1 MENTILNISI
11 DLIMPNR
18 FQPRLVFDE
27 KALNELA
34 DSIKEHGIIEPII
47 VRPLNDKYEI
57 IAGERRYKAAC
68 IAGLTKLPV
77 IVKHLSDYKSA
88 QVAVIENVQRRNLNP
103 MEEAKSYKRI
113 LDHGIK
119 TQEELAKEIGVSQ
132 STIAN
137 KLRLLSLAEPVKQA
151 LSENK
156 ISERHARALLK
167 ITSLDKQVEL
177 LNKVITERLTVKDL
191 DDEIKKLAKEY
202 KAKCLDVNYKAPN
215 ALRCLTTDDD
225 IENLSGYLFDE
236 KISEEPVA
244 SSKPEF
250 VTPVVESKEEQPIT
264 EPKIETIPKEETI
277 KVNTDPEIK
286 KIQEID
292 EQQLPTT
299 PQPDNSTNIFDIP
312 TIGKESKP
320 DYPSLEDLQ
329 TNMDLGI
336 KSDILVPEQPEEPIV
351 EEKEEP
357 KLEVTEPIVVPET
370 PVEPPKPRI
379 IPNDLNSVKQAIS
392 DLNKEI
398 REAGFNIEFE
408 DYDFSDLYQAI
419 IKINK

>member
-1 MENTILNISI
+1 MENAILNVSI
-11 DLIMPNR
+11 DLIIPNR

-47 VRPLNDKYEI
+47 VRQLNDKYEI

-68 IAGLTKLPV
+68 LAGLTKVPV
-77 IVKHLSDYKSA
+77 IVRNLSDYKSA

-113 LDHGIK
+113 LDQGLK

-167 ITSLDKQVEL
+167 LSSLDKQEEM
-177 LNKVITERLTVKDL
+177 LNKVINERLTVKDL
-191 DDEIKKLAKEY
+191 DNEISKLTS
-202 KAKCLDVNYKAPN
+202 P
-215 ALRCLTTDDD
+215 
-225 IENLSGYLFDE
+225 ISPNLSFKIPEVPNISDSLDLFNV
-236 KISEEPVA
+236 KFPEEPL
-244 SSKPEF
+244 SNQEPKF
-250 VTPVVESKEEQPIT
+250 VPPVVEPKEDQPIT
-264 EPKIETIPKEETI
+264 EPKIEPVPKEETI
-277 KVNTDPEIK
+277 EVNPDPEIK
-286 KIQEID
+286 EIQETEA
-292 EQQLPTT
+292 EQVPTK

-312 TIGKESKP
+312 TIGKEPKP

-336 KSDILVPEQPEEPIV
+336 ESDILVPEQPEEPIV
-351 EEKEEP
+351 EEKAEP

-379 IPNDLNSVKQAIS
+379 IPKDLNSVKKAIS

-398 REAGFNIEFE
+398 KEAGFNIEFE

>member
-1 MENTILNISI
+1 MENAILNVSI
-11 DLIMPNR
+11 DLIIPNR

-47 VRPLNDKYEI
+47 VRQLNDKYEI

-68 IAGLTKLPV
+68 IAGLTKVPV
-77 IVKHLSDYKSA
+77 IVRNLSDYKSA

-113 LDHGIK
+113 LDQGLK

-167 ITSLDKQVEL
+167 LSSLDKQEEM
-177 LNKVITERLTVKDL
+177 LNKVINERLTVKDL
-191 DDEIKKLAKEY
+191 DDEISKLTS
-202 KAKCLDVNYKAPN
+202 P
-215 ALRCLTTDDD
+215 
-225 IENLSGYLFDE
+225 ISPNLSFKIPEVPNISDSLDLFNV
-236 KISEEPVA
+236 KFPEEPL
-244 SSKPEF
+244 SDQEPEF
-250 VTPVVESKEEQPIT
+250 VPPVVEPKEEQPIT
-264 EPKIETIPKEETI
+264 EPKIEPVPKEETI
-277 KVNTDPEIK
+277 EVNPDPEIK
-286 KIQEID
+286 EIQEI
-292 EQQLPTT
+292 EEEQLPTK

-336 KSDILVPEQPEEPIV
+336 ESDILVPEQPEEPIS

-379 IPNDLNSVKQAIS
+379 IPKDLNSVKKAIS

>member
-1 MENTILNISI
+1 MENTILNVSI

-68 IAGLTKLPV
+68 IAGLTKVPV
-77 IVKHLSDYKSA
+77 IVRNLSDYKSA

-113 LDHGIK
+113 LDKGLK

-167 ITSLDKQVEL
+167 LTSLDKQEEL

-191 DDEIKKLAKEY
+191 DDEINKLT
-202 KAKCLDVNYKAPN
+202 NPPAPN
-215 ALRCLTTDDD
+215 LSFKIPEVPNITDSLDLFNVKLPEESLDD
-225 IENLSGYLFDE
+225 PAPELIT
-236 KISEEPVA
+236 PVA
-244 SSKPEF
+244 EL
-250 VTPVVESKEEQPIT
+250 KEEQPIVET
-264 EPKIETIPKEETI
+264 KIEEKPKEETI
-277 KVNTDPEIK
+277 EVNPISEIK
-286 KIQEID
+286 EVPEHQE
-292 EQQLPTT
+292 EQAPSETKN
-299 PQPDNSTNIFDIP
+299 DNSTNIFDIP
-312 TIGKESKP
+312 TIGKELKP

-336 KSDILVPEQPEEPIV
+336 ESDILVPQKPEEEQVV
-351 EEKEEP
+351 EEKEEEP

-370 PVEPPKPRI
+370 QVEPPKPRI
-379 IPNDLNSVKQAIS
+379 VPNDLNSVKTAIS

-398 REAGFNIEFE
+398 KEAGFNIEFE

>member
-68 IAGLTKLPV
+68 IAGLTKVPV

-113 LDHGIK
+113 LDHGLK

-167 ITSLDKQVEL
+167 ITSLDKQEEL

-191 DDEIKKLAKEY
+191 DDEIKKLDTSTTPNITFKMPEVPNI
-202 KAKCLDVNYKAPN
+202 VNTLN
-215 ALRCLTTDDD
+215 
-225 IENLSGYLFDE
+225 LFDE
-236 KISEEPVA
+236 KISEERVA

-250 VTPVVESKEEQPIT
+250 VPPVVEPKEEQPIT
-264 EPKIETIPKEETI
+264 EPKIETVPKEETI
-277 KVNTDPEIK
+277 EVKPDPEIK
-286 KIQEID
+286 EIQEI
-292 EQQLPTT
+292 EEEQLPTK

-329 TNMDLGI
+329 TNMDLGVE
-336 KSDILVPEQPEEPIV
+336 SDILVPEQPEEPIV
-351 EEKEEP
+351 EEKEES
-357 KLEVTEPIVVPET
+357 KIEVTEPIVVHET

-379 IPNDLNSVKQAIS
+379 IPNDLNSVKQAIF

>member
-68 IAGLTKLPV
+68 IAGLTKVPV
-77 IVKHLSDYKSA
+77 IVKRLSDYKSA

-113 LDHGIK
+113 LDHGLK

-167 ITSLDKQVEL
+167 ITSLDKQEEL

-191 DDEIKKLAKEY
+191 DDEIKKLDTSTTPNITFKMPEVPNI
-202 KAKCLDVNYKAPN
+202 VNTLN
-215 ALRCLTTDDD
+215 
-225 IENLSGYLFDE
+225 LFDE
-236 KISEEPVA
+236 KISEERVA
-244 SSKPEF
+244 SSKPGF
-250 VTPVVESKEEQPIT
+250 VTPVVEPKEEQPIT
-264 EPKIETIPKEETI
+264 EPKIETVPKEETI
-277 KVNTDPEIK
+277 EVKPDPEIK
-286 KIQEID
+286 EIQEI
-292 EQQLPTT
+292 EEEQLPTK

-312 TIGKESKP
+312 TIGKEPKP

-336 KSDILVPEQPEEPIV
+336 ESDILVPEQPEEPIV
-351 EEKEEP
+351 EEKEES
-357 KLEVTEPIVVPET
+357 KLEVTEPIVVHET

>member
-68 IAGLTKLPV
+68 IAGLTKVPV
-77 IVKHLSDYKSA
+77 IVKRLSDYKSA

-113 LDHGIK
+113 LDHGLK

-167 ITSLDKQVEL
+167 ITSLDKQEEL

-191 DDEIKKLAKEY
+191 DDEIKKLDTSTTPNITFKMPEVPNI
-202 KAKCLDVNYKAPN
+202 VNTLN
-215 ALRCLTTDDD
+215 
-225 IENLSGYLFDE
+225 LFDE
-236 KISEEPVA
+236 KISEERVA

-250 VTPVVESKEEQPIT
+250 VSPVVEPKEEQPIT
-264 EPKIETIPKEETI
+264 EPKIETVPKEETI
-277 KVNTDPEIK
+277 EVKPDPEIK
-286 KIQEID
+286 EIQEI
-292 EQQLPTT
+292 EEEQLPTK

-312 TIGKESKP
+312 TIGKEPKP

-336 KSDILVPEQPEEPIV
+336 ESDILVPEQPEEPIV
-351 EEKEEP
+351 EEKEES
-357 KLEVTEPIVVPET
+357 KIEVTEPIVVHET

>member
-68 IAGLTKLPV
+68 IAGLTKVPV
-77 IVKHLSDYKSA
+77 IVKRLSDYKSA

-113 LDHGIK
+113 LDHGLK

-167 ITSLDKQVEL
+167 ITSLDKQEEL

-191 DDEIKKLAKEY
+191 DDEIKKLDTSTTSNITFKMPEVPNI
-202 KAKCLDVNYKAPN
+202 VNTLN
-215 ALRCLTTDDD
+215 
-225 IENLSGYLFDE
+225 LFDE
-236 KISEEPVA
+236 KISEERVA
-244 SSKPEF
+244 SSKPGF
-250 VTPVVESKEEQPIT
+250 VPPVVEPKEEQPIT
-264 EPKIETIPKEETI
+264 EPKIETVPKEETI
-277 KVNTDPEIK
+277 EVKPDPEIK
-286 KIQEID
+286 EIQEI
-292 EQQLPTT
+292 EEEQLPTK

-312 TIGKESKP
+312 TIGKEPKP

-329 TNMDLGI
+329 TNVDLGI
-336 KSDILVPEQPEEPIV
+336 ESDILVPEQPEEPIV
-351 EEKEEP
+351 EEKEES
-357 KLEVTEPIVVPET
+357 KIEVTEPIVVHET

>member
-1 MENTILNISI
+1 MENAILNVSI
-11 DLIMPNR
+11 DLIIPNR

-47 VRPLNDKYEI
+47 VRQLNDKYEI

-68 IAGLTKLPV
+68 IAGLTKVPV
-77 IVKHLSDYKSA
+77 IVRNLSDYKSA

-113 LDHGIK
+113 LDQGLK

-167 ITSLDKQVEL
+167 LSSLDKQEEM
-177 LNKVITERLTVKDL
+177 LNKVINERLTVKDL
-191 DDEIKKLAKEY
+191 DDEISKLTS
-202 KAKCLDVNYKAPN
+202 P
-215 ALRCLTTDDD
+215 
-225 IENLSGYLFDE
+225 ISPNLSFKIPEVPNISDSLDLFNV
-236 KISEEPVA
+236 KFPEEPL
-244 SSKPEF
+244 SDQEPEF
-250 VTPVVESKEEQPIT
+250 VPPVVEPKEEQTIT
-264 EPKIETIPKEETI
+264 EPKIEPVPKEETI
-277 KVNTDPEIK
+277 EVNPDPEIK
-286 KIQEID
+286 EIQEIEE
-292 EQQLPTT
+292 EQVPTK

-312 TIGKESKP
+312 TIGKKPKP

-336 KSDILVPEQPEEPIV
+336 ESDILVPEQPEEPIS

-379 IPNDLNSVKQAIS
+379 IPKDLNSVKKAIS

>member
-68 IAGLTKLPV
+68 IAGLTKVPV
-77 IVKHLSDYKSA
+77 IVKRLSDYKSA

-113 LDHGIK
+113 LDHGLK

-167 ITSLDKQVEL
+167 ITSLDKQEEL

-191 DDEIKKLAKEY
+191 DDEIKKLDTSTTPNITFKMPEVPNI
-202 KAKCLDVNYKAPN
+202 VNTLN
-215 ALRCLTTDDD
+215 
-225 IENLSGYLFDE
+225 LFDE
-236 KISEEPVA
+236 KISEERVA

-250 VTPVVESKEEQPIT
+250 VPPVVEPKEDQPIT
-264 EPKIETIPKEETI
+264 EPKIETVPKEETI
-277 KVNTDPEIK
+277 EVKPDPEIK
-286 KIQEID
+286 EIQEI
-292 EQQLPTT
+292 EEEQLPTK

-312 TIGKESKP
+312 TIGKEPKP

-336 KSDILVPEQPEEPIV
+336 ESDILVPEQPEEPIV
-351 EEKEEP
+351 EEKEES
-357 KLEVTEPIVVPET
+357 KIEVTEPIVVHET

>member
-1 MENTILNISI
+1 MENAILNVSI
-11 DLIMPNR
+11 DLIIPNR

-68 IAGLTKLPV
+68 IAGLTKVPV
-77 IVKHLSDYKSA
+77 IVRNLSDYKSA

-113 LDHGIK
+113 LDQGLK

-167 ITSLDKQVEL
+167 ITSLDKQEEL

-191 DDEIKKLAKEY
+191 DDEINKL
-202 KAKCLDVNYKAPN
+202 NNPSAPN
-215 ALRCLTTDDD
+215 LSFKIPEVPNITDSLD
-225 IENLSGYLFDE
+225 LFNV
-236 KISEEPVA
+236 KFPEEPLNEPA
-244 SSKPEF
+244 TEF
-250 VTPVVESKEEQPIT
+250 ITPVVESKEKEPII
-264 EPKIETIPKEETI
+264 EPKIETVPKEETI
-277 KVNTDPEIK
+277 EINPVSEIK
-286 KIQEID
+286 EVQEIQE
-292 EQQLPTT
+292 EQAPSET
-299 PQPDNSTNIFDIP
+299 QPDNSTNIFDIP
-312 TIGKESKP
+312 TIGKEPKP

-336 KSDILVPEQPEEPIV
+336 ESDILVPQKPEEQVV

-379 IPNDLNSVKQAIS
+379 VPNDLNSVKTAIS

-398 REAGFNIEFE
+398 KEAGFNIEFE

>member
-68 IAGLTKLPV
+68 IAGLTKVPV

-113 LDHGIK
+113 LDHGLK

-167 ITSLDKQVEL
+167 ITSLDKQEEL

-191 DDEIKKLAKEY
+191 DDEIKKLDTSTTPNITFKMPEVPNI
-202 KAKCLDVNYKAPN
+202 VNTLN
-215 ALRCLTTDDD
+215 
-225 IENLSGYLFDE
+225 LFDE
-236 KISEEPVA
+236 KISEERVA
-244 SSKPEF
+244 SSKPGF
-250 VTPVVESKEEQPIT
+250 VPPVVEPKEEQPIT
-264 EPKIETIPKEETI
+264 EPKIETVPKEETI
-277 KVNTDPEIK
+277 EVNPDPEIK
-286 KIQEID
+286 EIQEI
-292 EQQLPTT
+292 EEEQLPTK

-312 TIGKESKP
+312 TIGKEPKP

-336 KSDILVPEQPEEPIV
+336 ESDILVPEQPEEPIV
-351 EEKEEP
+351 EEKAEQ
-357 KLEVTEPIVVPET
+357 KLEVTEPIVVHET

>member
-1 MENTILNISI
+1 MENAILNVSI
-11 DLIMPNR
+11 DLIIPNR

-47 VRPLNDKYEI
+47 VRQLNDKYEI

-68 IAGLTKLPV
+68 IAGLTKVPV
-77 IVKHLSDYKSA
+77 IVRNLSDYKSA

-113 LDHGIK
+113 LDQGLK

-156 ISERHARALLK
+156 LSERHARALLK
-167 ITSLDKQVEL
+167 ITSLDKQEEL

-191 DDEIKKLAKEY
+191 DDEISKLTS
-202 KAKCLDVNYKAPN
+202 PS
-215 ALRCLTTDDD
+215 TP
-225 IENLSGYLFDE
+225 NLSFKIPEVPNISDSLDLFNV
-236 KISEEPVA
+236 KFPEEPL
-244 SSKPEF
+244 SDQEPEF
-250 VTPVVESKEEQPIT
+250 VNPVIEPKEDQPIT
-264 EPKIETIPKEETI
+264 EPKIEIAPKEETI
-277 KVNTDPEIK
+277 EVNQNPEIK
-286 KIQEID
+286 EIQEIEE
-292 EQQLPTT
+292 EQAPSE
-299 PQPDNSTNIFDIP
+299 PQTDITDKNTNIFDIP
-312 TIGKESKP
+312 TIGKEPKP

-329 TNMDLGI
+329 TNMDLGVE
-336 KSDILVPEQPEEPIV
+336 SDILVPEQPEELIV

-379 IPNDLNSVKQAIS
+379 IPNDLNSVKTAIL

-398 REAGFNIEFE
+398 KDAGFNIEFE

>member
-68 IAGLTKLPV
+68 IAGLTKVPV
-77 IVKHLSDYKSA
+77 IVKRLSDYKSA

-113 LDHGIK
+113 LDHGLK

-167 ITSLDKQVEL
+167 ITSLDKQEEL

-191 DDEIKKLAKEY
+191 DDEIKKLDTSTTPNITFKMPEVPNI
-202 KAKCLDVNYKAPN
+202 VNTLN
-215 ALRCLTTDDD
+215 
-225 IENLSGYLFDE
+225 LFDE
-236 KISEEPVA
+236 KISEERVA

-250 VTPVVESKEEQPIT
+250 VPPVVEPKEEQPIT
-264 EPKIETIPKEETI
+264 ETKIETVPKEETI
-277 KVNTDPEIK
+277 EVNPDPEIK
-286 KIQEID
+286 EIQEI
-292 EQQLPTT
+292 EEEQLPTK

-312 TIGKESKP
+312 TIGKEPKP

-336 KSDILVPEQPEEPIV
+336 ESDILVPEQPEEPIV
-351 EEKEEP
+351 EEKEES
-357 KLEVTEPIVVPET
+357 KLEVTEPIVVHET

>member
-1 MENTILNISI
+1 MENAILNVNI
-11 DLIMPNR
+11 DLIIPNR

-47 VRPLNDKYEI
+47 VRQLNDKYEI

-68 IAGLTKLPV
+68 IAGLTKVPV
-77 IVKHLSDYKSA
+77 IVRNLSDYKSA

-113 LDHGIK
+113 LDQGLK

-167 ITSLDKQVEL
+167 LSSLDKQEEM
-177 LNKVITERLTVKDL
+177 LNKVINERLTVKDL
-191 DDEIKKLAKEY
+191 DDEISKLTS
-202 KAKCLDVNYKAPN
+202 P
-215 ALRCLTTDDD
+215 
-225 IENLSGYLFDE
+225 ISPNLSFKIPEVPNISDSLDLFNV
-236 KISEEPVA
+236 KFPEEPL
-244 SSKPEF
+244 SDQEPEF
-250 VTPVVESKEEQPIT
+250 VPPVVEPKAEQPIT
-264 EPKIETIPKEETI
+264 GPKIERVPKEETI
-277 KVNTDPEIK
+277 EVKPDPEIK
-286 KIQEID
+286 EIQEKEE
-292 EQQLPTT
+292 EQVPTK

-312 TIGKESKP
+312 TIGKEPKP

-336 KSDILVPEQPEEPIV
+336 ESDILVPEQPEEPIS

-379 IPNDLNSVKQAIS
+379 IPKDLNSVKQAIS

>member
-1 MENTILNISI
+1 MENAILNVSI
-11 DLIMPNR
+11 DLIIPNR

-47 VRPLNDKYEI
+47 VRQLNDKYEI

-68 IAGLTKLPV
+68 IAGLTKVPV
-77 IVKHLSDYKSA
+77 IVRNLSDYKSA

-113 LDHGIK
+113 LDQGLK

-167 ITSLDKQVEL
+167 LSSLDKQEEM
-177 LNKVITERLTVKDL
+177 LNKVINERLTVKDL
-191 DDEIKKLAKEY
+191 DNEISKLTS
-202 KAKCLDVNYKAPN
+202 P
-215 ALRCLTTDDD
+215 
-225 IENLSGYLFDE
+225 ISPNLSFKIPEVPNISDSLDLFNV
-236 KISEEPVA
+236 KFTEEPL
-244 SSKPEF
+244 SDQEPEF
-250 VTPVVESKEEQPIT
+250 VPPVVEPKEVQPIT
-264 EPKIETIPKEETI
+264 EPKIEPVPKEETI
-277 KVNTDPEIK
+277 EVNPDPEIK
-286 KIQEID
+286 EIQEKEA
-292 EQQLPTT
+292 EQVPTK

-312 TIGKESKP
+312 TIGKEPKP

-336 KSDILVPEQPEEPIV
+336 ESDILVPEQPEEPIS
-351 EEKEEP
+351 EEKAEQ

-379 IPNDLNSVKQAIS
+379 IPKDLNSVKKAIS

>member
-1 MENTILNISI
+1 MENAILNVSI
-11 DLIMPNR
+11 DLIIPNR

-47 VRPLNDKYEI
+47 VRQLNDKYEI

-68 IAGLTKLPV
+68 LAGLTKVPV
-77 IVKHLSDYKSA
+77 IVRNLSDYKSA

-113 LDHGIK
+113 LDQGLK

-156 ISERHARALLK
+156 ISVRHARALLK
-167 ITSLDKQVEL
+167 LSSLDKQEEM
-177 LNKVITERLTVKDL
+177 LNKVINERLTVKDL
-191 DDEIKKLAKEY
+191 DDEISKLTS
-202 KAKCLDVNYKAPN
+202 P
-215 ALRCLTTDDD
+215 
-225 IENLSGYLFDE
+225 ISPNLSFKIPEVPNISDSLDLFNV
-236 KISEEPVA
+236 KFPEEPL
-244 SSKPEF
+244 SDQEPEF
-250 VTPVVESKEEQPIT
+250 VPPVVEPKEDQPIT
-264 EPKIETIPKEETI
+264 KPKIEPVPKKETI
-277 KVNTDPEIK
+277 EVNPDPEIK
-286 KIQEID
+286 EIQETEA
-292 EQQLPTT
+292 EQVPTK

-312 TIGKESKP
+312 TIGKEPKP

-336 KSDILVPEQPEEPIV
+336 ESDILVPEQPEEPIV
-351 EEKEEP
+351 EEKAEP

-379 IPNDLNSVKQAIS
+379 IPKDLNSVKKAIS

-398 REAGFNIEFE
+398 KEAGFNIEFE

>member
-68 IAGLTKLPV
+68 IAGLTKVPV

-113 LDHGIK
+113 LDHGLK

-167 ITSLDKQVEL
+167 ITSLDKQEEL

-191 DDEIKKLAKEY
+191 DDEIKKLDTSTTPNITFKMPEVPNI
-202 KAKCLDVNYKAPN
+202 VNTLN
-215 ALRCLTTDDD
+215 
-225 IENLSGYLFDE
+225 LFDE
-236 KISEEPVA
+236 KISEERVA
-244 SSKPEF
+244 SSKPGF
-250 VTPVVESKEEQPIT
+250 VPPVVEPKEEQPIT
-264 EPKIETIPKEETI
+264 EPKIETVPKEETI
-277 KVNTDPEIK
+277 EVKPDPEIK
-286 KIQEID
+286 EIQEI
-292 EQQLPTT
+292 EEEQLPTK

-312 TIGKESKP
+312 TIGKEPKP

-336 KSDILVPEQPEEPIV
+336 ESDILVPEQPEEPIV
-351 EEKEEP
+351 EEKEES
-357 KLEVTEPIVVPET
+357 KIEVTEPIVVHET

>member
-1 MENTILNISI
+1 MENAILNVNI
-11 DLIMPNR
+11 DLIIPNR

-47 VRPLNDKYEI
+47 VRQLNDKYEI

-68 IAGLTKLPV
+68 IAGLTKVPV
-77 IVKHLSDYKSA
+77 IVRNLSDYKSA

-113 LDHGIK
+113 LDQGLK

-167 ITSLDKQVEL
+167 LSSLDKQEEM
-177 LNKVITERLTVKDL
+177 LNKVINERLTVKDL
-191 DDEIKKLAKEY
+191 DDEINKLTS
-202 KAKCLDVNYKAPN
+202 P
-215 ALRCLTTDDD
+215 
-225 IENLSGYLFDE
+225 ISPNLSFKIPEVPNISDSLDLFNV
-236 KISEEPVA
+236 KFPEEPL
-244 SSKPEF
+244 SDQEPEF
-250 VTPVVESKEEQPIT
+250 VPPVVEPKEVQPIT
-264 EPKIETIPKEETI
+264 EPKIEPVPKEETI
-277 KVNTDPEIK
+277 EVNPDPEIK
-286 KIQEID
+286 EIQEKEK
-292 EQQLPTT
+292 EQVPTK

-312 TIGKESKP
+312 TIGKEPKP

-336 KSDILVPEQPEEPIV
+336 ESDILVPEQPEEPIS
-351 EEKEEP
+351 EEKAEQ

-379 IPNDLNSVKQAIS
+379 ISKDLNSVKKAIS

-398 REAGFNIEFE
+398 KDAGFNIEFE

>member
-1 MENTILNISI
+1 MENAILNVSI
-11 DLIMPNR
+11 DLIIPNR

-47 VRPLNDKYEI
+47 VRQLNDKYEI

-68 IAGLTKLPV
+68 LAGLTKVPV
-77 IVKHLSDYKSA
+77 IVRNLSDYKSA

-113 LDHGIK
+113 LDQGLK

-167 ITSLDKQVEL
+167 LSSLDKQEEM
-177 LNKVITERLTVKDL
+177 LNKVINERLTVKDL
-191 DDEIKKLAKEY
+191 DNEISKLTS
-202 KAKCLDVNYKAPN
+202 P
-215 ALRCLTTDDD
+215 
-225 IENLSGYLFDE
+225 ISPNLSFKIPEVPNISDSLDLFNV
-236 KISEEPVA
+236 KFPEEPL
-244 SSKPEF
+244 SDQDSKF
-250 VTPVVESKEEQPIT
+250 VPPVVESKEDQPIT
-264 EPKIETIPKEETI
+264 ESKIEPVPKEETI
-277 KVNTDPEIK
+277 EVNPDPEIK
-286 KIQEID
+286 EIQETEA
-292 EQQLPTT
+292 EQVPTK

-312 TIGKESKP
+312 TIGKEPKP

-336 KSDILVPEQPEEPIV
+336 ESDILVPEQPEEPIV
-351 EEKEEP
+351 EEKAEP

-379 IPNDLNSVKQAIS
+379 IPKDLNSVKKAIS

-398 REAGFNIEFE
+398 KDAGFNIEFE

>member
-68 IAGLTKLPV
+68 IAGLTKVPV
-77 IVKHLSDYKSA
+77 IVKRLSDYKSA

-113 LDHGIK
+113 LDHGLK

-167 ITSLDKQVEL
+167 ITSLDKQEEL

-191 DDEIKKLAKEY
+191 DDEIKKLDTSTTPNITFKMPEVPNI
-202 KAKCLDVNYKAPN
+202 VNTLN
-215 ALRCLTTDDD
+215 
-225 IENLSGYLFDE
+225 LFDE
-236 KISEEPVA
+236 KISEERVA
-244 SSKPEF
+244 SSKTEF
-250 VTPVVESKEEQPIT
+250 VTPVVEPKEDQPIT
-264 EPKIETIPKEETI
+264 EPKIEPVPKEETI
-277 KVNTDPEIK
+277 EVNPDPEIK
-286 KIQEID
+286 EIQEI
-292 EQQLPTT
+292 EEEQLPTK

-336 KSDILVPEQPEEPIV
+336 ESDILVPEQPEEPIV
-351 EEKEEP
+351 EEKEES
-357 KLEVTEPIVVPET
+357 KLEVTEPIVVHET

>member
-1 MENTILNISI
+1 MENAILNVSI
-11 DLIMPNR
+11 DLIIPNR

-47 VRPLNDKYEI
+47 VRQLNDKYEI

-68 IAGLTKLPV
+68 IAGLTKVPV
-77 IVKHLSDYKSA
+77 IVRNLSDYKSA

-113 LDHGIK
+113 LDQGLK

-137 KLRLLSLAEPVKQA
+137 KLRLLILAEPVKQA

-167 ITSLDKQVEL
+167 ITSLDKQEEL

-191 DDEIKKLAKEY
+191 DDEISKLTS
-202 KAKCLDVNYKAPN
+202 PS
-215 ALRCLTTDDD
+215 TQ
-225 IENLSGYLFDE
+225 NLSFKIPEVPNISDSLDLFNV
-236 KISEEPVA
+236 KFPEEPL
-244 SSKPEF
+244 SDQEPKF
-250 VTPVVESKEEQPIT
+250 VPPVVESKEEQPIT
-264 EPKIETIPKEETI
+264 EPKIEPVPKEETI
-277 KVNTDPEIK
+277 EVKTDPEIK
-286 KIQEID
+286 EIQEIK
-292 EQQLPTT
+292 EEHIPTK

-312 TIGKESKP
+312 TIGKEPKP

-336 KSDILVPEQPEEPIV
+336 ESDILVPEQPEEPIS

-357 KLEVTEPIVVPET
+357 KLEVTEPIVVLET

-379 IPNDLNSVKQAIS
+379 IPKDLNSVKKAIS

-398 REAGFNIEFE
+398 REAEFNIEFE

>member
-1 MENTILNISI
+1 MENTILNINI

-68 IAGLTKLPV
+68 IAGLTKVPV

-113 LDHGIK
+113 LDHGLK

-191 DDEIKKLAKEY
+191 DDEIKKLDTSTTPNVTFKMPEVPNI
-202 KAKCLDVNYKAPN
+202 VNTLN
-215 ALRCLTTDDD
+215 
-225 IENLSGYLFDE
+225 LFDE
-236 KISEEPVA
+236 KISEERVA
-244 SSKPEF
+244 SSKPGF
-250 VTPVVESKEEQPIT
+250 VTPVVEPKEEQPIT
-264 EPKIETIPKEETI
+264 EPKIEPVPKEETI
-277 KVNTDPEIK
+277 KVNPDPEIK
-286 KIQEID
+286 EIQEIEE
-292 EQQLPTT
+292 EQVPTK

-312 TIGKESKP
+312 TIGKEPKP

-336 KSDILVPEQPEEPIV
+336 ESDILVPEQPEEPIS
-351 EEKEEP
+351 EEKAE
-357 KLEVTEPIVVPET
+357 LTEPIVVPET

-398 REAGFNIEFE
+398 KDAGFNIEFE

>member
-1 MENTILNISI
+1 MENAILNVNI
-11 DLIMPNR
+11 DLIIPNR

-47 VRPLNDKYEI
+47 VRQLNDKYEI

-68 IAGLTKLPV
+68 IAGLTKVPV
-77 IVKHLSDYKSA
+77 IVRNLSDYKSA

-113 LDHGIK
+113 LDQGLK

-167 ITSLDKQVEL
+167 LSSLDKQEEM
-177 LNKVITERLTVKDL
+177 LNKVINERLTVKDL
-191 DDEIKKLAKEY
+191 DDEISKLTS
-202 KAKCLDVNYKAPN
+202 P
-215 ALRCLTTDDD
+215 
-225 IENLSGYLFDE
+225 ISPNLSFKIPEVPNISDSLDLFNV
-236 KISEEPVA
+236 KFPEEPL
-244 SSKPEF
+244 SDQEPEF
-250 VTPVVESKEEQPIT
+250 VPPVVEPKEDQPIT
-264 EPKIETIPKEETI
+264 KPKIEPVPKKETI
-277 KVNTDPEIK
+277 EVNPDPEIK
-286 KIQEID
+286 EIQKKEE
-292 EQQLPTT
+292 EQVPTK

-312 TIGKESKP
+312 TIGKEPKP

-336 KSDILVPEQPEEPIV
+336 ESDILVPKQPEEPIS

-379 IPNDLNSVKQAIS
+379 IPKDLNSVKKAIS

>member
-1 MENTILNISI
+1 MENAILNVNI
-11 DLIMPNR
+11 DLIIPNR

-47 VRPLNDKYEI
+47 VRQLNDKYEI

-68 IAGLTKLPV
+68 LAGLTKVPV
-77 IVKHLSDYKSA
+77 IVRNLSDYKSA

-113 LDHGIK
+113 LDQGLK

-167 ITSLDKQVEL
+167 LSSLDKQEEM
-177 LNKVITERLTVKDL
+177 LNKVINKRLTVKDL
-191 DDEIKKLAKEY
+191 DDEINKLTS
-202 KAKCLDVNYKAPN
+202 P
-215 ALRCLTTDDD
+215 
-225 IENLSGYLFDE
+225 ISQNLSFKIPEVPNISDSLDLFNV
-236 KISEEPVA
+236 KFPEEPL
-244 SSKPEF
+244 SDQEPEF
-250 VTPVVESKEEQPIT
+250 VPPVVEPKEDQPIT
-264 EPKIETIPKEETI
+264 KPKIEPVPKEETI
-277 KVNTDPEIK
+277 EVNPDPEIK
-286 KIQEID
+286 EIQEKD
-292 EQQLPTT
+292 EEQLPTT

-312 TIGKESKP
+312 TIGKEPKP

-336 KSDILVPEQPEEPIV
+336 ESDILVPEQPEEPIS
-351 EEKEEP
+351 EAKEEP
-357 KLEVTEPIVVPET
+357 KLEVTEPIIVHET
-370 PVEPPKPRI
+370 PVEPPKPKI
-379 IPNDLNSVKQAIS
+379 IPKDLNSVKKAIS

-398 REAGFNIEFE
+398 KDAGFNIEFE

>member
-1 MENTILNISI
+1 MENAILNVSI
-11 DLIMPNR
+11 DLIIPNR

-47 VRPLNDKYEI
+47 VRQLNDKYEI

-68 IAGLTKLPV
+68 LAGLTKVPV
-77 IVKHLSDYKSA
+77 IVRNLSDYKSA

-113 LDHGIK
+113 LDQGLK

-132 STIAN
+132 STIVN

-167 ITSLDKQVEL
+167 LSSLDKQEEM
-177 LNKVITERLTVKDL
+177 LNKVINERLTVKDL
-191 DDEIKKLAKEY
+191 DDEISKLTS
-202 KAKCLDVNYKAPN
+202 P
-215 ALRCLTTDDD
+215 
-225 IENLSGYLFDE
+225 ISPNLSFKIPEVPNISDSLDLFNV
-236 KISEEPVA
+236 KFPEEPL
-244 SSKPEF
+244 SDQEPKF
-250 VTPVVESKEEQPIT
+250 VPPVVESKEDQPIT
-264 EPKIETIPKEETI
+264 ESKIEPVPKEETI
-277 KVNTDPEIK
+277 EVNPDPEIK
-286 KIQEID
+286 EIQEKEK
-292 EQQLPTT
+292 EQVPTKT
-299 PQPDNSTNIFDIP
+299 QPDNSTNIFDIP
-312 TIGKESKP
+312 TIGKEPKP

-336 KSDILVPEQPEEPIV
+336 ESDILVPEQPEEPIS

-379 IPNDLNSVKQAIS
+379 IPKDLNSVKKAIS

-398 REAGFNIEFE
+398 KDAGFNIEFE

>member
-1 MENTILNISI
+1 MENAILNVSI
-11 DLIMPNR
+11 DLIIPNR

-47 VRPLNDKYEI
+47 VRQLNDKYEI

-68 IAGLTKLPV
+68 IAGLTKVPV
-77 IVKHLSDYKSA
+77 IVRNLSDYKSA

-103 MEEAKSYKRI
+103 IEEAKSYKRI
-113 LDHGIK
+113 LDQGLK

-167 ITSLDKQVEL
+167 LSSLDKQEEM
-177 LNKVITERLTVKDL
+177 LNKVINERLTVKDL
-191 DDEIKKLAKEY
+191 DDEIRKLTS
-202 KAKCLDVNYKAPN
+202 P
-215 ALRCLTTDDD
+215 
-225 IENLSGYLFDE
+225 ISPNLSFKIPEVPKISDSLDLFNV
-236 KISEEPVA
+236 KFSEEPL
-244 SSKPEF
+244 SDQEPKF
-250 VTPVVESKEEQPIT
+250 VPPVVEPKEEQPIT
-264 EPKIETIPKEETI
+264 EPKIETFPKEETI
-277 KVNTDPEIK
+277 EVKPAPEIK
-286 KIQEID
+286 EIQEIK
-292 EQQLPTT
+292 EEYVPTK

-312 TIGKESKP
+312 TIGKETKP

-336 KSDILVPEQPEEPIV
+336 ESDILVPEQPEEPIS
-351 EEKEEP
+351 EEKEKP

-379 IPNDLNSVKQAIS
+379 IPKDLNSVKKAIS

>member
-1 MENTILNISI
+1 MENAILNVNI
-11 DLIMPNR
+11 DLIIPNR

-47 VRPLNDKYEI
+47 VRQLNDKYEI

-68 IAGLTKLPV
+68 IAGLTKVPV
-77 IVKHLSDYKSA
+77 IVRNLSDYKSA

-113 LDHGIK
+113 LDQGLK

-167 ITSLDKQVEL
+167 ITSLDKQEEI

-191 DDEIKKLAKEY
+191 DDEISKLTS
-202 KAKCLDVNYKAPN
+202 PS
-215 ALRCLTTDDD
+215 TP
-225 IENLSGYLFDE
+225 NLSFKIPEVPNISDSLDLFNV
-236 KISEEPVA
+236 KFPEEPL
-244 SSKPEF
+244 SDQEPEF
-250 VTPVVESKEEQPIT
+250 IPPVVEPKAEQPIT
-264 EPKIETIPKEETI
+264 KPKIEPVPKKETI
-277 KVNTDPEIK
+277 EVNPEPEIK
-286 KIQEID
+286 EIQKKEE
-292 EQQLPTT
+292 EQVPTK

-312 TIGKESKP
+312 TIGKEPKP

-336 KSDILVPEQPEEPIV
+336 ESDILVPEQPEEPIS

-379 IPNDLNSVKQAIS
+379 IPKDLNSVKKAIS

>member
-1 MENTILNISI
+1 MENAILNISI
-11 DLIMPNR
+11 DLIIPNR

-47 VRPLNDKYEI
+47 VRQLNDKYEI

-68 IAGLTKLPV
+68 IAGLTKVPV
-77 IVKHLSDYKSA
+77 IVRNLSDYKSA

-113 LDHGIK
+113 LDQGLK

-167 ITSLDKQVEL
+167 ITSLDKQEEL

-191 DDEIKKLAKEY
+191 DDEISKLTS
-202 KAKCLDVNYKAPN
+202 PS
-215 ALRCLTTDDD
+215 TQ
-225 IENLSGYLFDE
+225 NLSFKIPEVPNISDSLDLFNV
-236 KISEEPVA
+236 KFPEEPL
-244 SSKPEF
+244 SDQEPEF
-250 VTPVVESKEEQPIT
+250 VNPVIEPKEDQPIT
-264 EPKIETIPKEETI
+264 EPKIEIAPKEETI
-277 KVNTDPEIK
+277 EVNQNPEIK
-286 KIQEID
+286 EIQEIEE
-292 EQQLPTT
+292 EQAPSE
-299 PQPDNSTNIFDIP
+299 PQTDITDKNTNIFDIP
-312 TIGKESKP
+312 IIGKEPKP

-329 TNMDLGI
+329 TNMDLGVE
-336 KSDILVPEQPEEPIV
+336 SDILVPEQPEEPIV

>member
-1 MENTILNISI
+1 MENAILNVSI
-11 DLIMPNR
+11 DLIIPNR

-68 IAGLTKLPV
+68 IAGLTKVPV
-77 IVKHLSDYKSA
+77 IVRNLSDYKSA

-113 LDHGIK
+113 LDQGFK

-167 ITSLDKQVEL
+167 ITSLDKQEEL

-191 DDEIKKLAKEY
+191 DDEISKLTS
-202 KAKCLDVNYKAPN
+202 PS
-215 ALRCLTTDDD
+215 TP
-225 IENLSGYLFDE
+225 NLSFKIPEVPNISDSLDLFNV
-236 KISEEPVA
+236 KFPEEPL
-244 SSKPEF
+244 SDQEPEF
-250 VTPVVESKEEQPIT
+250 VNPVIEPKEEQPIT
-264 EPKIETIPKEETI
+264 EPKIEPVPKEETI
-277 KVNTDPEIK
+277 EVNPDPEIK
-286 KIQEID
+286 EIQEIEE
-292 EQQLPTT
+292 EQVPTK

-312 TIGKESKP
+312 TIGKEPKP

-336 KSDILVPEQPEEPIV
+336 ESDILVPEQPEEPII

-379 IPNDLNSVKQAIS
+379 IPKDLNSVKKAIS

>member
-68 IAGLTKLPV
+68 IAGLTKVPV
-77 IVKHLSDYKSA
+77 IVKRLSDYKSA

-113 LDHGIK
+113 LDHGLK

-167 ITSLDKQVEL
+167 ITSLDKQEEL

-191 DDEIKKLAKEY
+191 DDEIKKLDTSTTPNITFKMPEVPNI
-202 KAKCLDVNYKAPN
+202 VNTLN
-215 ALRCLTTDDD
+215 
-225 IENLSGYLFDE
+225 LFDE
-236 KISEEPVA
+236 KIFEERVA

-250 VTPVVESKEEQPIT
+250 VPPVVEPKEEQPIT
-264 EPKIETIPKEETI
+264 EPKIETVPKEETI
-277 KVNTDPEIK
+277 EVNLDPEIK
-286 KIQEID
+286 EIQEI
-292 EQQLPTT
+292 EEEQLPTK

-336 KSDILVPEQPEEPIV
+336 ESDILVPEQPEEPIV
-351 EEKEEP
+351 EEKEES
-357 KLEVTEPIVVPET
+357 KLEVTEPIVVHET

>member
-1 MENTILNISI
+1 MENAILNVSI
-11 DLIMPNR
+11 DLIIPNR

-47 VRPLNDKYEI
+47 VRQLNDKYEI

-68 IAGLTKLPV
+68 IAGLTKVPV
-77 IVKHLSDYKSA
+77 IVRNLSDYKSA

-103 MEEAKSYKRI
+103 IEEAKSYKRI
-113 LDHGIK
+113 LDQGLK

-167 ITSLDKQVEL
+167 LSSLDKQEEM
-177 LNKVITERLTVKDL
+177 LNKVINERLTVKDL
-191 DDEIKKLAKEY
+191 DDEIRKLTS
-202 KAKCLDVNYKAPN
+202 P
-215 ALRCLTTDDD
+215 
-225 IENLSGYLFDE
+225 ISPNLSFKIPEIPKISDSLDLFNV
-236 KISEEPVA
+236 KFSEEPL
-244 SSKPEF
+244 SDQEPKF
-250 VTPVVESKEEQPIT
+250 VPPVVEPKEEQPIT
-264 EPKIETIPKEETI
+264 EPKIETFPKEETI
-277 KVNTDPEIK
+277 EVKPAPEIK
-286 KIQEID
+286 EIQEIK
-292 EQQLPTT
+292 EEYVPTK

-312 TIGKESKP
+312 TIGKETKP

-336 KSDILVPEQPEEPIV
+336 ESDILVPEQPEEPIS
-351 EEKEEP
+351 EEKEKP

-370 PVEPPKPRI
+370 PVEPPKPKI
-379 IPNDLNSVKQAIS
+379 IPTDLNSVKKAIS

-408 DYDFSDLYQAI
+408 DYDFSDLYQVI

>member
-1 MENTILNISI
+1 MENAILNVNI
-11 DLIMPNR
+11 DLIIPNR

-47 VRPLNDKYEI
+47 VRQLNDKYEI

-68 IAGLTKLPV
+68 LAGLTKVPV
-77 IVKHLSDYKSA
+77 IVRNLSDYKSA

-113 LDHGIK
+113 LDQGLK

-167 ITSLDKQVEL
+167 LSSLDKQEEM
-177 LNKVITERLTVKDL
+177 LNKVINERLTVKDL
-191 DDEIKKLAKEY
+191 DDEISKLTS
-202 KAKCLDVNYKAPN
+202 P
-215 ALRCLTTDDD
+215 
-225 IENLSGYLFDE
+225 ISPNLSFKIPEVPNISDSLDLFNV
-236 KISEEPVA
+236 KFPEEPL
-244 SSKPEF
+244 SDQEPEF
-250 VTPVVESKEEQPIT
+250 VPPVVVPKEDQPIT
-264 EPKIETIPKEETI
+264 KPKIEPVPKKETI
-277 KVNTDPEIK
+277 EVNPDPEIK
-286 KIQEID
+286 EIQKKEA
-292 EQQLPTT
+292 EQVPTK

-312 TIGKESKP
+312 TIGKEPKP

-336 KSDILVPEQPEEPIV
+336 ESDILVPEQPEEAIS

-398 REAGFNIEFE
+398 KDAGFNVEFE

>member
-1 MENTILNISI
+1 MENAILNVSI
-11 DLIMPNR
+11 DLIIPNR

-47 VRPLNDKYEI
+47 VRQLNDKYEI

-68 IAGLTKLPV
+68 IAGLTKVPV
-77 IVKHLSDYKSA
+77 IVRNLSDYKSA

-113 LDHGIK
+113 LDQGLK

-167 ITSLDKQVEL
+167 LSSLDKQEEM
-177 LNKVITERLTVKDL
+177 LNKVINERLTVKDL
-191 DDEIKKLAKEY
+191 DDEISKLTS
-202 KAKCLDVNYKAPN
+202 P
-215 ALRCLTTDDD
+215 
-225 IENLSGYLFDE
+225 ISPNLSFKIPEVPNISDSLDLFNV
-236 KISEEPVA
+236 KFPEEA
-244 SSKPEF
+244 LSDQDPEF
-250 VTPVVESKEEQPIT
+250 VPPVVEPKEEQPIT
-264 EPKIETIPKEETI
+264 EPKIEPVPKEETI
-277 KVNTDPEIK
+277 EVNPDPEIK
-286 KIQEID
+286 EIQEIEE
-292 EQQLPTT
+292 EQVPTK

-312 TIGKESKP
+312 TIGKEPKP

-336 KSDILVPEQPEEPIV
+336 ESDILVPEQPEEPIS

-379 IPNDLNSVKQAIS
+379 IPKDLNSVKKAIS

>member
-1 MENTILNISI
+1 MENAILNVNI
-11 DLIMPNR
+11 DLIIPNR

-47 VRPLNDKYEI
+47 VRQLNDKYEI

-68 IAGLTKLPV
+68 LAGLTKVPV
-77 IVKHLSDYKSA
+77 IVRNLSDYKSA

-113 LDHGIK
+113 LDQGLK

-167 ITSLDKQVEL
+167 LSSLDKQEEM
-177 LNKVITERLTVKDL
+177 LNKVINERLTVKDL
-191 DDEIKKLAKEY
+191 DDEINKLTS
-202 KAKCLDVNYKAPN
+202 P
-215 ALRCLTTDDD
+215 
-225 IENLSGYLFDE
+225 ISPNLSFKIPEVPNISDSLDLFNV
-236 KISEEPVA
+236 KFPEEPL
-244 SSKPEF
+244 SDQEPEF
-250 VTPVVESKEEQPIT
+250 IPPVVEPKAEQPIT
-264 EPKIETIPKEETI
+264 KPKIEPVPKKETI
-277 KVNTDPEIK
+277 EVNPEPEIK
-286 KIQEID
+286 EIQKKEE
-292 EQQLPTT
+292 EQVPTK

-312 TIGKESKP
+312 TIGKEPKT

-336 KSDILVPEQPEEPIV
+336 ESDILVPEQPEEPIS

-379 IPNDLNSVKQAIS
+379 IPKDLNSVKKAIS

>member
-68 IAGLTKLPV
+68 IAGLTKVPV
-77 IVKHLSDYKSA
+77 IVKRLSDYKSA

-113 LDHGIK
+113 LDHGLK
-119 TQEELAKEIGVSQ
+119 TQAELAKEIGVSQ

-167 ITSLDKQVEL
+167 ITSLDKQEEL

-191 DDEIKKLAKEY
+191 DDEIKKLDTSTTQNITFKMPEVPNI
-202 KAKCLDVNYKAPN
+202 VNT
-215 ALRCLTTDDD
+215 L
-225 IENLSGYLFDE
+225 NLLDE
-236 KISEEPVA
+236 KISEERVA
-244 SSKPEF
+244 SSKPGF
-250 VTPVVESKEEQPIT
+250 VTPVVEPKEDQPIT
-264 EPKIETIPKEETI
+264 EPKIETVPKEETI
-277 KVNTDPEIK
+277 EVNPDPEIK
-286 KIQEID
+286 EIQEI
-292 EQQLPTT
+292 EEEQLPTK

-312 TIGKESKP
+312 TIGKEPKP

-336 KSDILVPEQPEEPIV
+336 ESDILVPEQPEEPIV
-351 EEKEEP
+351 EEKEES
-357 KLEVTEPIVVPET
+357 KLEVTEPIVVHET